1 MKVNKAHSRR
11 SLSLLLTLV
20 LLLTFL
26 SGVAVASAE
35 EEVDFAVIDPTKTGS
50 ITVTKYAT
58 KYSATN
64 SNPPKGEAP
73 GTSGDVGSIDSGYEP
88 LGGAVFKLF
97 KIADA
102 NAVMDYYNGTS
113 IDTYDVSGFVYDEA
127 AGTATYNDTAVSA
140 AWKGTTAANGTYV
153 FEGLPV
159 GIYVLKEVTAPDQI
173 TAPLAETCL
182 ISIPMVN
189 TATSDNNGSAQWLY
203 NIHVYPKNHAAT
215 GNVTLNKVDQNG
227 NALKDVTFRLFA

>member
-64 SNPPKGEAP
+64 SNPPKGEAT

-97 KIADA
+97 NSREIKLRLLVLDVLQLQSDVIQH
-102 NAVMDYYNGTS
+102 
-113 IDTYDVSGFVYDEA
+113 IDDGSQQLALLLLGVQLHALGQALQIGDLLSDFHSGMLL
-127 AGTATYNDTAVSA
+127 S
-140 AWKGTTAANGTYV
+140 
-153 FEGLPV
+153 
-159 GIYVLKEVTAPDQI
+159 
-173 TAPLAETCL
+173 
-182 ISIPMVN
+182 
-189 TATSDNNGSAQWLY
+189 
-203 NIHVYPKNHAAT
+203 
-215 GNVTLNKVDQNG
+215 
-227 NALKDVTFRLFA
+227 